1 MSYIDLKNEA
11 PGILGLMAFRPDA
24 ARALNNLAETVL
36 RGPSTMSQGDREL
49 IAGCVSYWNDCD
61 FCHRSHA
68 AVAEFCLDKE
78 MGYTEMVAKNID
90 ASPVTAKMKALL
102 KVAQKVQKSGRNVSQ
117 EDVTA
122 AKTAG
127 ATDIEIHDSIL
138 IAAMFCM
145 FNRYVDGHGTFAPEK
160 GANYYSQ
167 TGKRLG
173 VDGYMAAKPT
183 NT

>member
-1 MSYIDLKNEA
+1 MAHIDLQNEA
-11 PGILGLMAFRPDA
+11 PGILGLMAYRPEA
-24 ARALNNLAETVL
+24 AKALNHLAETVL

-49 IAGCVSYWNDCD
+49 IAGCVSYWNNCD

-78 MGYTEMVAKNID
+78 SGYTEKIAKDID
-90 ASPVTAKMKALL
+90 AAPITQKMKALL
-102 KVAQKVQKSGRNVSQ
+102 KLAQKVQKSGREVAQ
-117 EDVTA
+117 GDVTL
-122 AKTAG
+122 AKNAG

-160 GANYYSQ
+160 NAPYYAQ

-173 VDGYMAAKPT
+173 VDGYTAPKPMK
-183 NT
+183 

>member
-1 MSYIDLKNEA
+1 MAHIDLQNEA
-11 PGILGLMAFRPDA
+11 PGILGLMAFRPEA

-78 MGYTEMVAKNID
+78 LGYTEKIAKDIQS
-90 ASPVTAKMKALL
+90 APITPKMKALL
-102 KVAQKVQKSGRNVSQ
+102 KLAQKVQKSGRDVSKI
-117 EDVTA
+117 DVTL
-122 AKTAG
+122 AKETG
-127 ATDIEIHDSIL
+127 ATDIEIHDCIL

-160 GANYYSQ
+160 NAPYYTQ
-167 TGKRLG
+167 TGKRLA
-173 VDGYMAAKPT
+173 VDGYSAPKPQK
-183 NT
+183 